1 MHFSL
6 RDDGVVVQVQGNQRN
21 EILELIPSR
30 KLLKDLPP
38 ALVDGHV
45 FWLNLSTRVI
55 EIRPLEQLWEESS
68 DHWKINC
75 ALGQYRMYRGHETL
89 VDIKSPT
96 WEMVSNCFE
105 CLDVIERFRVGKA
118 SSSDD
123 EGLEGLFK
131 NLIVTMDTTQSASV
145 PRLSVILPHYG
156 LSFFVNELEELE
168 SRDFKDMIYD
178 ENQCIGALFGL
189 ENLLVLRP
197 KVHLSGTRIPEALI
211 HRRVIV
217 PNGNP
222 EKHGD
227 LRAWIGS
234 GVRPVDRESNEP
246 LYHIY
251 DVDTELGCLIGNGS
265 LTSTRLLAYLHA
277 MTSYHRPDPL
287 TAKTGAQAALC
298 LLQSAGCRSL
308 MELKALDKDIS
319 STGYPQINAAYK
331 KILKRYYWTQITTDH
346 KEDDHKYAGASAARR
361 AAYLFPSNVT
371 GPTSREDYDV
381 SEYSTARM
389 SEEPGLDQL
398 FSSRPAPEIRARST
412 LFRDSHNA
420 PSHDVSALY
429 QLFSSLRM
437 DPSFQQEYLTR
448 LDASARHL
456 REESQ
461 RTYRVAGGDL
471 IGLLKKYFVQC
482 RSNYLDSL
490 DIIKESLG
498 PTTDLQ
504 EKALYQFAQW
514 PPITA
519 DVLLRY
525 LASTSPI
532 DIPPQWKRCLTT
544 LALLLLDLQRARRL
558 LHSALYGLEEEFS
571 KELENE
577 GCDGWNPEEYP
588 DWLLIQVGFFLLECS
603 SLLIPFLVF
612 FRFKETFSFVTLRQ
626 KLRWR

>member
-6 RDDGVVVQVQGNQRN
+6 RDDDVVVQVQGNQRN

-30 KLLKDLPP
+30 KFLKDLPP

-45 FWLNLSTRVI
+45 FWLNLSAQVI

-68 DHWKINC
+68 EHWKIDC

-89 VDIKSPT
+89 VDIESPT

-105 CLDVIERFRVGKA
+105 CLNNAESFRR
-118 SSSDD
+118 SSS
-123 EGLEGLFK
+123 
-131 NLIVTMDTTQSASV
+131 NLILTTDTAQSASV
-145 PRLSVILPHYG
+145 PRLSVMLPHYG

-168 SRDFKDMIYD
+168 SRDFKNMVYD
-178 ENQCIGALFGL
+178 ENQCVGALFGL

-197 KVHLSGTRIPEALI
+197 KIHLSGTHIPEALI

-222 EKHGD
+222 RKNGD
-227 LRAWIGS
+227 LRVWIYS
-234 GVRPVDRESNEP
+234 DPVNRESNEP
-246 LYHIY
+246 LYHTY
-251 DVDTELGCLIGNGS
+251 NVDTELGCLIGSGS

-308 MELKALDKDIS
+308 MKLKLEAFDKHEDS
-319 STGYPQINAAYK
+319 WTSTGYPQINAAYK
-331 KILKRYYWTQITTDH
+331 KIREKYYWTHITTH
-346 KEDDHKYAGASAARR
+346 HGEDDHKYAGASAAQR

-371 GPTSREDYDV
+371 GPTSQEDHDV
-381 SEYSTARM
+381 TEYSTTRM
-389 SEEPGLDQL
+389 LEEPDLDQL

-420 PSHDVSALY
+420 PSDSHDVSALY

-456 REESQ
+456 RGESL
-461 RTYRVAGGDL
+461 RTYRVASEDL
-471 IGLLKKYFVQC
+471 IELLKKYFVQC

-490 DIIKESLG
+490 DIIKKSLG

-514 PPITA
+514 APITA
-519 DVLLRY
+519 DVLLRC

-544 LALLLLDLQRARRL
+544 LALLLSDLQRARRL
-558 LHSALYGLEEEFS
+558 LHSALRGLEEEFS

-588 DWLLIQVGFFLLECS
+588 DWLLIQVGFFLFECS

-612 FRFKETFSFVTLRQ
+612 FRFKGTFSFVALRY